1 MKDILQ
7 KKWPLN
13 KMKSFYNLLIFW
25 TITIKYVLFLYLS
38 PEEVTNLSGGGY
50 ILIIIEIYLIFLNY
64 NFKTNV
70 VVIKK
75 YFKHV

>member
-7 KKWPLN
+7 KKRPLN

-38 PEEVTNLSGGGY
+38 PEGVTNLSGGGY

>member
-1 MKDILQ
+1 
-7 KKWPLN
+7 
-13 KMKSFYNLLIFW
+13 MKSFYNLLIFW

-38 PEEVTNLSGGGY
+38 PKEVTNLSGGGY

>member
-1 MKDILQ
+1 MNDILQ
-7 KKWPLN
+7 KKRSLN

>member
-25 TITIKYVLFLYLS
+25 TITIKYILFLYLS

>member
-1 MKDILQ
+1 
-7 KKWPLN
+7 
-13 KMKSFYNLLIFW
+13 MKSFYNLLIFW

-38 PEEVTNLSGGGY
+38 PEGVTNLSGGGY

>member
-7 KKWPLN
+7 KKRPLN
-13 KMKSFYNLLIFW
+13 KIKSFYNLLIFW

-38 PEEVTNLSGGGY
+38 PEGVTNLSGGGY